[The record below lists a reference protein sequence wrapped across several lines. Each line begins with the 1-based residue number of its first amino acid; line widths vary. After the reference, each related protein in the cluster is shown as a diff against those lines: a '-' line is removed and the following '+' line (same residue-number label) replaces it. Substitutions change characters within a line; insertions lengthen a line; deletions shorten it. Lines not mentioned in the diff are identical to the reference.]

1 MSVTTAKPSPR
12 EAALPEVASTTP
24 RLTRLPHPGEPS
36 PKMLR
41 PVTDGAPLPKPP
53 DDDHFHTEYLQV
65 AMGPSHPATHG
76 TMQMLLTLDGETV
89 VDVDVKVG
97 YLHRGFEKMA
107 EVSTYNQVIPYTDRL
122 NYCSA
127 ILNNIGFAKAVEK
140 LLDIEITDRCK
151 FLRVIVGELMRCIDH
166 CICIGTNLVDIGALT
181 NFWFLYN
188 KREKVY
194 TILERLTG
202 ARLTNSFT
210 RIGGLYRDAYDGF
223 EQDVLDVCKELEQAS
238 LEVQGLIAKNRIFI
252 DRTQNICVLTPER
265 AISYGFTGPNLRA
278 AGVPYDIRKV
288 HPYYYYD
295 QFEWD
300 VALGATGDTYD
311 RIMIRFIEIEQSIRI
326 IRQAIKALPG
336 GPVNVDDKRVTLPAK
351 TDTYQNIEGLINHFK
366 LVFEGVKAPPGE
378 IYDATEGA
386 NGELGFHIV
395 SDGSGYPYRIKC
407 RPPCFYA
414 FNAFHEMIEGHM
426 VADVA
431 ATLGSINIIAGELE
445 R

>member
-1 MSVTTAKPSPR
+1 MQFPDTDTKITA
-12 EAALPEVASTTP
+12 AEVI
-24 RLTRLPHPGEPS
+24 GED
-36 PKMLR
+36 
-41 PVTDGAPLPKPP
+41 PVFYKDLHTDLM
-53 DDDHFHTEYLQV
+53 FLNI
-65 AMGPSHPATHG
+65 GPSHPSTHG
-76 TMQMLLTLDGETV
+76 TLRAFVALDGESIAAAVTEI
-89 VDVDVKVG
+89 G
-97 YLHRGFEKMA
+97 YLHRGFEKTC
-107 EVSTYNQVIPYTDRL
+107 EHRTYNQVIPYTDRL

-151 FLRVIVGELMRCIDH
+151 FIRVIVGELMRCIDH
-166 CICIGTNLVDIGALT
+166 CICIGANLVDIGALT
-181 NFWFLYN
+181 NFWYLFN
-188 KREKVY
+188 KREQVY

-210 RIGGLYRDAYDGF
+210 RIGGLYRDLYDGF
-223 EQDVLDVCKELEQAS
+223 EEDLLLVLKDLEKAS
-238 LEVQGLIAKNRIFI
+238 SEVQALIAKNRIFI
-252 DRTQNICVLTPER
+252 DRTQGICVVSPER

-295 QFEWD
+295 QFDWD
-300 VALGATGDTYD
+300 IALGATGDTYD

-326 IRQAIKALPG
+326 IRQALKALPG
-336 GPVNVDDKRVTLPAK
+336 GPVNVDDKRVTLPSK

-366 LVFEGVKAPPGE
+366 LIFEGVKAPVGE

-386 NGELGFHIV
+386 NGELGFYLV

-407 RPPCFYA
+407 RAPCFYA

-426 VADVA
+426 VADAV